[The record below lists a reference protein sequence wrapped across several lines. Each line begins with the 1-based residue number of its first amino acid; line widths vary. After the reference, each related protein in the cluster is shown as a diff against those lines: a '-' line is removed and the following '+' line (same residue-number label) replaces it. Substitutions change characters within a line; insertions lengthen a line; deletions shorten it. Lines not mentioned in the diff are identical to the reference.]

1 MSVVRAVART
11 DARSYEGPTMPAR
24 ESSKPLLLRFGA
36 LRLIGVLSL
45 AVIAA
50 LGTASAYSVARSQL
64 AAAVYLERLEVLTQD
79 YENLRDQFNTA
90 VRRTAV
96 TELLV
101 TGNRLSVHIRTAD
114 GTTKTIP
121 TPFDPRGEI
130 YVDYAVVDGRLWL
143 RRIFDAQT
151 PPSQAMVID
160 PSFET
165 VDWENS
171 TARYGKA
178 IYRSLGTG
186 RWIVSVTGDGSLGL
200 EQIDPANAA
209 SDSPLVFAPEIR
221 DFETIEEQVRQRI
234 DRIGWRDV
242 VRRVFAAPGSPGVS
256 SRVEAETPLD

>member
-1 MSVVRAVART
+1 
-11 DARSYEGPTMPAR
+11 MPAR
-24 ESSKPLLLRFGA
+24 ESSRPLLRLGA
-36 LRLIGVLSL
+36 VRLVIAGSLAALALIGL
-45 AVIAA
+45 A
-50 LGTASAYSVARSQL
+50 TAYSVARSQL
-64 AAAVYLERLEVLTQD
+64 AAAVYLERLEVLAQD

-101 TGNRLSVHIRTAD
+101 AGNRLSVHIRTAD
-114 GTTKTIP
+114 GTTKTIS

-165 VDWENS
+165 VDWENTS
-171 TARYGKA
+171 ARYGKA
-178 IYRSLGTG
+178 IYRSLSTG

-200 EQIDPANAA
+200 EQVNPADG
-209 SDSPLVFAPEIR
+209 SGERPLVFAPEVQ
-221 DFETIEEQVRQRI
+221 DFETIEEQVQQRI
-234 DRIGWRDV
+234 GRIGWRDV
-242 VRRVFAAPGSPGVS
+242 LRRVFSSPGSSGAS
-256 SRVEAETPLD
+256 SRAEAEIPLD

>member
-1 MSVVRAVART
+1 MPIREASGSRPRL
-11 DARSYEGPTMPAR
+11 GPV
-24 ESSKPLLLRFGA
+24 
-36 LRLIGVLSL
+36 RLIGVAALV
-45 AVIAA
+45 VIAG
-50 LGTASAYSVARSQL
+50 LGTATAYSLARSQL
-64 AAAVYLERLEVLTQD
+64 AAAVYLERLQALAAD
-79 YENLRDQFNTA
+79 YENLREDFNTA

-101 TGNRLSVHIRTAD
+101 AGNKLSVHIRTAD

-165 VDWENS
+165 VDWENTS
-171 TARYGKA
+171 AKYGKA

-186 RWIVSVTGDGSLGL
+186 RWVVSVTGDGSLGL
-200 EQIDPANAA
+200 EQVDP
-209 SDSPLVFAPEIR
+209 SEESTMRPLAFAPEVQ
-221 DFETIEEQVRQRI
+221 DFETIEEQVQDRL
-234 DRIGWRDV
+234 DRIGWKDV
-242 VRRVFAAPGSPGVS
+242 IRRVFSAPGNTPGDAPGATLGAS
-256 SRVEAETPLD
+256 SRAGAEVPLD